1 MMLMK
6 LRLGMLTPSSNT
18 VLEPV
23 CATMVAA
30 LPDTSVHFSRFT
42 VTRIAMDDSA
52 LGQFNTGPMVKAA
65 KLLAE
70 AKVDVIAW
78 NGTSASWLGLDSDH
92 ALVREIEAE
101 TGIKAATCVLSM
113 MDALKALGAKTYA
126 LVTPYTAD
134 VQSEIVNNLSVLG
147 YECAAETHFDISDNF
162 SFGNVPEKQIEDA
175 LRSVCAAKPDAVI
188 VLCTNLAGAPVVAR
202 VESDTGVPIL
212 DSVTLTMWGA
222 LGRIGAS
229 TKGLAAWGPKLS
241 SLSIQKI
248 EVIQ

>member
-1 MMLMK
+1 MK

-23 CATMVAA
+23 CATMAA
-30 LPDTSVHFSRFT
+30 AIADTSVHFSRFT

-52 LGQFNTGPMVKAA
+52 LGQFNTGPMVEAA
-65 KLLAE
+65 KLLAD

-92 ALVREIEAE
+92 TLVHEIEAE

-113 MDALKALGAKTYA
+113 MDALKALGARTYA
-126 LVTPYTAD
+126 LVTPYTTD
-134 VQSEIVNNLSVLG
+134 VQRQIVNNLDALG

-162 SFGNVPEKQIEDA
+162 SFGIVPENQIEDA
-175 LRSVCAAKPDAVI
+175 LRKVCAAKPDAVI
-188 VLCTNLAGAPVVAR
+188 VLCTNLAGAPVAAK
-202 VESDTGVPIL
+202 VEKDTGVPIL
-212 DSVTLTMWGA
+212 DSITLTMWGA

-229 TKGLAAWGPKLS
+229 TNGLSAWGPKLS
-241 SLSIQKI
+241 SLSIQKM
-248 EVIQ
+248 EVAQ

>member
-1 MMLMK
+1 MK

-241 SLSIQKI
+241 SLSIQKM